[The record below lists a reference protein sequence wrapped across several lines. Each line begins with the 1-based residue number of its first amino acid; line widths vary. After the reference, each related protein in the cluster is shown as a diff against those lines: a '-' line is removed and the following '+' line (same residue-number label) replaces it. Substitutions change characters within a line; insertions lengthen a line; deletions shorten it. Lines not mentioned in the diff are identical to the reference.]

1 MNFTRLDFYKP
12 SSLLTPMASDLGGCL
27 PYLFNQPHVNKSPPH
42 VNKMFMSLRIVVI
55 ECMQQ
60 NILHCYT

>member
-1 MNFTRLDFYKP
+1 
-12 SSLLTPMASDLGGCL
+12 MASDLGGCL
-27 PYLFNQPHVNKSPPH
+27 PYLFNQPHVNKSPPHVNKSPPH